1 MTTLA
6 PPPAQAPV
14 QEPGISPAGRAW
26 HRWRFWL
33 VLALAVFVGGTAI
46 ALIGS
51 PSTTSD
57 YLDPGNP
64 GAAGARAVA
73 TIAAQR
79 GVHLV
84 RVTTVAAAAGAAAG
98 GQATLVVTSP
108 WLLTTGELT
117 ALSRVPGDRLLIEPD
132 PGSLTAL
139 APGVTEVGAAPVGPL
154 DPGCGLPAATLAG
167 SADLGGTLLRASV
180 PGAQQCYWS
189 AGHPSLVRYTSGG
202 RTITVLGS
210 GAPLRNS
217 DLASLGNAALALNLL
232 GGRPEIVWL
241 VPGPPPLAAS
251 GQKSLLSLIPLPAYL
266 VALQLAIAAVLCA
279 LWRTR
284 RLGPLVA
291 ERLPAVVRATETV
304 EGHGQLYRSRRS
316 RDRAAAALRD
326 AARGRLAPRLGLP
339 DNGAP
344 GALVTALAGQTSS
357 TPEQVAAILFGPVPQ
372 DDAALVRL
380 ADELDSLENAVGRL
394 SGQASAVGRP
404 SGEARKVHTQ

>member
-1 MTTLA
+1 MTALA
-6 PPPAQAPV
+6 PPLV
-14 QEPGISPAGRAW
+14 RGPGLAPAGKAW

-33 VLALAVFVGGTAI
+33 ALAVVVLVGGTAI

-51 PSTTSD
+51 PQTTSG

-73 TIAAQR
+73 SIAAQR
-79 GVHLV
+79 GYRVV
-84 RVTTVAAAAGAAAG
+84 RVTTVTAAAGAARG

-117 ALSRVPGDRLLIEPD
+117 ALARVPGDRLLIEPD

-139 APGVTEVGAAPVGPL
+139 APGVAWVGAGPVGPL
-154 DPGCGLPAATLAG
+154 DPGCALPAATLAG
-167 SADLGGTLLRASV
+167 SADLGGTLLRAGV

-189 AGHPSLVRYTSGG
+189 GGHPSLVRYTSGG

-210 GAPLRNS
+210 GAPLS
-217 DLASLGNAALALNLL
+217 DGDLASLGNAALALNLL

-241 VPGPPPLAAS
+241 VPGPPPLGAG
-251 GQKSLLSLIPLPAYL
+251 GQKSLPSLIPLPAYL
-266 VALQLAIAAVLCA
+266 VALQLAIAAGLCA
-279 LWRTR
+279 VWRTR
-284 RLGPLVA
+284 RLGPLVT

-326 AARGRLAPRLGLP
+326 ATRGRLAARLGLP
-339 DNGAP
+339 GGAEP
-344 GALVTALAGQTSS
+344 GALVTALADRTSS
-357 TPEQVAAILFGPVPQ
+357 PPEQVAAVLFGPVPE

-380 ADELDSLENAVGRL
+380 ADALDALE
-394 SGQASAVGRP
+394 
-404 SGEARKVHTQ
+404 RKVRTP